1 MWYIYNICDTYT
13 TDDTYVIHIYIIWY
27 VCIYY
32 IYTWFHG
39 PHLIA
44 RASSDLPCRRL
55 PSPWVTPP
63 WLWLK
68 NCNGGTQRIGP
79 FLHLDLESRTIQLWC
94 GWCESSVVQTTNDPK
109 SYQSSPQSSS
119 HHPIK
124 FWREIVLNHW
134 SIIDKLL

>member
-1 MWYIYNICDTYT
+1 M
-13 TDDTYVIHIYIIWY
+13 V
-27 VCIYY
+27 Y
-32 IYTWFHG
+32 IYTWSHG

-79 FLHLDLESRTIQLWC
+79 FLHLDLDLEPSNFGAGGVNHQLFKRP
-94 GWCESSVVQTTNDPK
+94 TTQNHTNHHLN
-109 SYQSSPQSSS
+109 
-119 HHPIK
+119 HHPITPSNFGEK
-124 FWREIVLNHW
+124 
-134 SIIDKLL
+134 